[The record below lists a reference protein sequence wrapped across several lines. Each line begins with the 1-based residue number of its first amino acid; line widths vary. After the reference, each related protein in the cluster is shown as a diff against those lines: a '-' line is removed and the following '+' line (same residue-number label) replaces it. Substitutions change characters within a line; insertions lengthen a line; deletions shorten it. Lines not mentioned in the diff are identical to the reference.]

1 MVVKYISRTQW
12 GAKPPATANG
22 RFTPLRKWRVQ
33 GVVVHHG
40 GVKHPPK
47 GVAAVKAFERHHLSK
62 GWDGIAYNWLV
73 DETGTIFEGRGWGA
87 RGGATKWWNSKSVSV
102 CYTGWGHD
110 PVGVNVLES
119 IKALTVE
126 AGVRFGKLWVST
138 HRLKGSTDC
147 PGGWLADWVEAGM
160 VVDKNPSDQDWVGVV
175 AHIHFLK
182 AEVAKKPLSRWR
194 RSRGEAVRLVQTR
207 LLERGFAPGPA
218 DGIYGK
224 GTAAAV
230 KAFQRTQGWLKA
242 DGVVG
247 VNTFT
252 TLFVQ

>member
-119 IKALTVE
+119 IKALTVVP
-126 AGVRFGKLWVST
+126 AGASLT
-138 HRLKGSTDC
+138 PGSMT
-147 PGGWLADWVEAGM
+147 
-160 VVDKNPSDQDWVGVV
+160 
-175 AHIHFLK
+175 
-182 AEVAKKPLSRWR
+182 
-194 RSRGEAVRLVQTR
+194 
-207 LLERGFAPGPA
+207 
-218 DGIYGK
+218 
-224 GTAAAV
+224 
-230 KAFQRTQGWLKA
+230 
-242 DGVVG
+242 
-247 VNTFT
+247 
-252 TLFVQ
+252 